1 MARLV
6 PDDVAEKD
14 QGPWHP
20 SERATLNKLAFA
32 LSGEFT
38 VYHGIHWAKADQG
51 GAVYGEIDF
60 IVANRQGRL
69 LAIEQKDVPVTVVRN
84 DLVVHYR
91 HERKPKSVT
100 TQVTRNLN
108 ALRHSFFK
116 RHSGRGL
123 SIDHLLY
130 LPESTLTGSLPV
142 GVDAA
147 RVVDRSRA
155 ADLIA
160 IIEAIFDS
168 EPNPTGEDPADP
180 LEVHDFLAQ
189 TVHAA
194 PHIGLLGE
202 RARTFSSRLSS
213 GLATWASRLEMSP
226 YRLHVQGTAGS
237 GKTQLAVQ
245 ELKRAQAMGQRSLY
259 VCFNRALA
267 DAMQQSV
274 PAGAKVVTLHEMGR
288 EFLEGLGQ
296 APDFTQP
303 DVYNRMAQ
311 ALVDYAPQLR
321 GVFSTIVIDEAQDFE
336 QAWVMALVAMAGEDA
351 RITVLEDPEQRLYE
365 RDPCVLPGW
374 VVMKSPV
381 NYRSP
386 KAVVDY
392 INAMNLT
399 DEPIEW
405 GGAVIGEEP
414 REYKYEPGALVEAT
428 AQAIQDLLEDGFR
441 PEQIVVLTLR
451 GVSSSE
457 LFKLPPD
464 TKLAGQMLRRA
475 AGYDQNREAV
485 YSGGTILLET
495 VYRFKG
501 QAADAV
507 VLVDEESDSPPENY
521 RNRLFVGMTRGR
533 LAISVVISCK
543 D

>member
-1 MARLV
+1 
-6 PDDVAEKD
+6 
-14 QGPWHP
+14 
-20 SERATLNKLAFA
+20 
-32 LSGEFT
+32 
-38 VYHGIHWAKADQG
+38 
-51 GAVYGEIDF
+51 
-60 IVANRQGRL
+60 
-69 LAIEQKDVPVTVVRN
+69 
-84 DLVVHYR
+84 VVHYR

-108 ALRHSFFK
+108 ALRHSFSK
-116 RHSGRGL
+116 RHGGRGL

-311 ALVDYAPQLR
+311 AVVDYAPQLR

-365 RDPCVLPGW
+365 RDPCALPGW

-414 REYKYEPGALVEAT
+414 REYEYEPGALVEAT
-428 AQAIQDLLEDGFR
+428 AQAIQDLLDDGFR

-451 GVSSSE
+451 GMGSSE
-457 LFKLPPD
+457 LFKLP
-464 TKLAGQMLRRA
+464 T
-475 AGYDQNREAV
+475 DQFFGNYRLKRSIGFDHEGLPI
-485 YSGGTILLET
+485 YSDGDVLLET

-501 QAADAV
+501 QAADGV
-507 VLVDEESDSPPENY
+507 VLVDESAESASQAQS
-521 RNRLFVGMTRGR
+521 NRLFVGFTRVR
-533 LAISVVISCK
+533 LTLSLVREQIS
-543 D
+543 